1 MKRNKIVT
9 VVKSL
14 WNRARIWTS
23 VGLLGSVVVHN
34 SPAQSNPPVLLDTNL
49 VLTTV
54 ITNLQTPTSMA
65 FLDRNDFL
73 VLEKGSGQ
81 VKRVQNGTNVT
92 TVLDLAVN
100 SASERGLLGI
110 ALHPRFPRNPGVYLY
125 WTESS
130 TGADSTELA
139 EVPLLANRVDR
150 FHWDGSTLAF
160 ETNLIRLRAFQM
172 DEGQPLR
179 GNHDG
184 GIIRFGPDH
193 KLYIYIGDNG
203 RRGQMQ
209 NLPDGPGPAGN
220 TPDDQFGGPEPD
232 NAHLTGVI
240 LRLNDDGTT
249 PRDNPFYRAGA
260 LRGGEAGA
268 NLQKVFAFG
277 IRNGFGMAFD
287 PISGQLWEAQN
298 GDDTFTE
305 INLVEPGVNLGWV
318 QVMGPLS
325 RIAEFKSIE
334 TSSNFF
340 GLQQIRWAPT
350 NIADTAH
357 EAIERMFWV
366 FEGGNRFGAR
376 LTGNREVPP
385 VLTEA
390 GAFARFALNRDGSL
404 SYELRATGPIEDAMA
419 AHIHLGGVGQNGPV
433 VAFLFESAAGEDFER
448 GDLIARGTLEETNV
462 IARPGFT
469 NTIDELVARIR
480 QGRAYVNLHTAT
492 NPAGEVRGQLIVTDR
507 RPVSHYSDPEF
518 SWKFEVAPAGI
529 GFVNSTALGS
539 QYFGDMIVGA
549 ARDFLQGGTLFRF
562 NLASVKRGRGHDR
575 DDKRGHGYGHDRNH
589 DDEEGGLWKQNDDS
603 GRGNRGG
610 RTLTFEDPRLRDR
623 VADNTNKFDIA
634 ESESL
639 LFGTNFGVV
648 TDIHTGP
655 DGKLYLVSLTQ
666 GAIYQIDGKKKTKP
680 TKPRDRD
687 DDDDDDHKGRDHKG
701 RGHGRH

>member
-1 MKRNKIVT
+1 MKRNDIVT
-9 VVKSL
+9 VMKLL
-14 WNRARIWTS
+14 WNRVRIWTS
-23 VGLLGSVVVHN
+23 VGLIGFVAQN

-49 VLTTV
+49 VLTTIV
-54 ITNLQTPTSMA
+54 TNLQTPTSMA
-65 FLDRNDFL
+65 FLNRNDFF
-73 VLEKGSGQ
+73 VLEKASGQ
-81 VKRVQNGTNVT
+81 VKRIQNETNVT

-130 TGADSTELA
+130 TGADSTELG
-139 EVPLLANRVDR
+139 EVSLLANRVDR
-150 FHWDGSTLAF
+150 FHWNGSTLVF
-160 ETNLIRLRAFQM
+160 ETNVIRLHAFQM
-172 DEGQPLR
+172 DQGQPLR
-179 GNHDG
+179 GNHNG
-184 GIIRFGPDH
+184 GVIRFGPDG

-209 NLPDGPGPAGN
+209 NLPDGPGPDGN
-220 TPDDQFGGPEPD
+220 MPDDQFGGPEPD

-249 PRDNPFYRAGA
+249 PLGNPFFRAGA
-260 LRGGEAGA
+260 LRGGEAGT

-298 GDDTFTE
+298 GDDSFTE
-305 INLVEPGVNLGWV
+305 INMVEPGANLGWV

-325 RIAEFKSIE
+325 RIAEFKAIE

-350 NIADTAH
+350 NIADTAE

-366 FEGGNRFGAR
+366 FEGGNRFAAH
-376 LTGNREVPP
+376 LTGGGEVPP
-385 VLTEA
+385 VTTEA
-390 GAFARFALNRDGSL
+390 GAIARFALNRDGSL
-404 SYELRATGPIEDAMA
+404 SYALWATGPIQDAMA
-419 AHIHLGGVGQNGPV
+419 AHIHLGAHGQNGPV
-433 VAFLFESAAGEDFER
+433 VAFLFQSATGTNFER
-448 GDLIARGTLEETNV
+448 GDLIAHGILGDTNV

-469 NTIDELVARIR
+469 NTIDELVARLR
-480 QGRAYVNLHTAT
+480 QGRAYANLHTVAH
-492 NPAGEVRGQLIVTDR
+492 PGGEIRGQIRVTDR

-518 SWKFEVAPAGI
+518 SWRYEVAPAGI
-529 GFVNSTALGS
+529 GFVNSTALGR

-562 NLASVKRGRGHDR
+562 NLTSVKRDQGNDHRGWGNGKD
-575 DDKRGHGYGHDRNH
+575 
-589 DDEEGGLWKQNDDS
+589 DDEDDHPGKGNDNF
-603 GRGNRGG
+603 NRGRRHV
-610 RTLTFEDPRLRDR
+610 RTLAFEDPRLQDR
-623 VADNTNKFDIA
+623 VADNLAKFDIT

-639 LFGTNFGVV
+639 LFGTNFGIV

-655 DGKLYLVSLTQ
+655 DGKLYLVSLSN
-666 GAIYQIDGKKKTKP
+666 GAVYKIDGTRKTNP
-680 TKPRDRD
+680 ARPHDRD
-687 DDDDDDHKGRDHKG
+687 DDDDKDRGDDRN
-701 RGHGRH
+701 